1 MLSYFCHLIRQK
13 LHQIIETEDGSN
25 TLYVPGLN
33 EHYHSVHG
41 AVQESEHI
49 FINCGFRFLKA
60 ETARIFEAGL
70 GTGLNAL
77 LTAVE
82 ASTGSKMVS
91 YTSAEKYP
99 LGSEIT
105 GKLNYSL
112 FAGNEGSVLYNAIH
126 SAEWNREVEICK
138 NFSLKKLRMDL
149 TSDQVL
155 GSYNIIYFDAFGPDK
170 QPEMWTKAVFEKIS
184 SVTETG
190 GILVTYS
197 AKGEVKRT
205 LQACGFEVFLLP
217 GPPGKRQ
224 IIRAIKI

>member
-1 MLSYFCHLIRQK
+1 MQQLVK
-13 LHQIIETEDGSN
+13 TEDGSH
-25 TLYVPGLN
+25 TLFVPALN

-49 FINCGFRFLKA
+49 FINCGFRHCKA
-60 ETARIFEAGL
+60 DTISIFEAGF

-82 ASTGSKMVS
+82 ACQGSKKVR
-91 YTSAEKYP
+91 YTTVEKYP
-99 LGSEIT
+99 LDARIT
-105 GKLNYSL
+105 GKLNHGM
-112 FAGNEGSVLYNAIH
+112 FAGSKGTEIYSAIH
-126 SAEWNREVEICK
+126 SADWNAEVKICD
-138 NFSLKKLRMDL
+138 NFTITKIRADLKTDI
-149 TSDQVL
+149 VP
-155 GSYNIIYFDAFGPDK
+155 GAYNLIYFDAFGPDK
-170 QPEMWTKAVFEKIS
+170 QPEMWTKDVFEKIS
-184 SVTETG
+184 SVTKVG